1 MSKAVI
7 DTGVFVDY
15 IDKKAPYH
23 KAAKSIIDSLG
34 QLKVVLPSLTIT
46 EICYVSARIFK
57 AAGVR
62 NTFEKSVE
70 FVEWLYSHPAIR
82 IENNLNL
89 SVEAARLKIHYRIA
103 LTDCYTLALS
113 KIEACKAIFRRR
125 EKEMSEEIEKDFD
138 IIFLEDYG

>member
-1 MSKAVI
+1 VSKAVI

-62 NTFEKSVE
+62 NTFE
-70 FVEWLYSHPAIR
+70 
-82 IENNLNL
+82 NQ
-89 SVEAARLKIHYRIA
+89 
-103 LTDCYTLALS
+103 
-113 KIEACKAIFRRR
+113 
-125 EKEMSEEIEKDFD
+125 
-138 IIFLEDYG
+138 